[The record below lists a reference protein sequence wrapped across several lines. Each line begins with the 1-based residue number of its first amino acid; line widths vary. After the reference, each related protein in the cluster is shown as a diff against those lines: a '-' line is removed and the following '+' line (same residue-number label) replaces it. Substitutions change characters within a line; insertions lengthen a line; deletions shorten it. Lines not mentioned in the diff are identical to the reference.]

1 MHSFLLSLLFLLQG
15 IPIQAQQGGTVTG
28 MLRDAAGKPVSG
40 VRVAAVA
47 VPQSPADAQTS
58 TAMGAIAETDANG
71 QYRLE
76 NVPPGRYY
84 IAAGRLDLPTYYP
97 GTQGMGKGTVVV
109 VTAGSAS
116 TQINFTLQGSSAG
129 RATSFGLL
137 GGVVLSATPSAVL
150 PIEVRI
156 ENGGTVPVFSPAGF
170 MRLLLEPLNGGPRT
184 TLSPDIQRL
193 QVPGPGPLDY
203 RVAVENMPPGYSIKS
218 MTYDGASLRTG
229 ALHLPAGLFAA
240 GGQILAPAGA
250 TGLQVSIPLVLNSS
264 SSPSPTGPPLVI
276 TLLRSADAPGRAQV
290 RGAIPVPATRSI
302 YLSGKPGIVFS
313 DGTFE
318 FRDVP
323 PGRHSIVTLNGSPLA
338 ASVVVG
344 DSDLDGVQLESTPA
358 LPVGIRDPAPPATSG
373 TRPPGTIPLV
383 SLRGSALNQDTQQP
397 LANGIAFLTG
407 GAFGASRLL
416 SEDGT
421 FEFSPL
427 VPGSY
432 NVEVMSLGFE
442 TVRRTVVVEDGGS
455 DIRFD
460 AMPASR

>member
-1 MHSFLLSLLFLLQG
+1 MHSYLLSLLFLLQG
-15 IPIQAQQGGTVTG
+15 IPIQPLQGGTVTG

-47 VPQSPADAQTS
+47 VPQSRADAQTS

-97 GTQGMGKGTVVV
+97 GTQEMSKGTVVG
-109 VTAGSAS
+109 VTPGSVS
-116 TQINFTLQGSSAG
+116 PQFNFTLQASSAG
-129 RATSFGLL
+129 RATSFGVF
-137 GGVVLSATPSAVL
+137 GGMVLSGPPSAAL
-150 PIEVRI
+150 AIEVRI
-156 ENGGTVPVFSPAGF
+156 ENGGTIPMFSPTGF
-170 MRLLLEPLNGGPRT
+170 MRLVLEPLNGGPRT
-184 TLSPDIQRL
+184 TFPPDIQGV
-193 QVPGPGPLDY
+193 QIPGPGPLDY
-203 RVAVENMPPGYSIKS
+203 RVAVENIPPGYSIRS
-218 MTYDGASLRTG
+218 ITYDGAPLRTG
-229 ALHLPAGLFAA
+229 ALHLPAALFSTA
-240 GGQILAPAGA
+240 GGQIFAPAGA
-250 TGLQVSIPLVLNSS
+250 TGLQVFIPLTPT
-264 SSPSPTGPPLVI
+264 SPSLPAPTGPPLVI
-276 TLLRSADAPGRAQV
+276 TLLRSADAPSRAQV

-323 PGRHSIVTLNGSPLA
+323 PGRHSIVTLNGWPLA

-344 DSDLDGVQLESTPA
+344 DSDLDGVQLVSTPT
-358 LPVGIRDPAPPATSG
+358 LPVGIQDPVPPAASG

-383 SLRGSALNQDTQQP
+383 ALRGSALNQDTHQP

-416 SEDGT
+416 NEDGT

-427 VPGSY
+427 LPGSY
-432 NVEVMSLGFE
+432 NVEIMSLGFE
-442 TVRRTVVVEDGGS
+442 TVRRTVVVEDGES
-455 DIRFD
+455 DVRFD
-460 AMPASR
+460 AMPAK